1 MNIKELIENTL
12 KPLKIP
18 VCFQVYNGTA
28 TTYITYFRYNEQ
40 GEAWAEN
47 KEKATGFYIQV
58 DRWSKKDCSEIDEQ
72 IVSLMELAG
81 FTRTTAQDLYEQDT
95 KTFHK
100 AMRFCYIQK
109 Q

>member
-1 MNIKELIENTL
+1 MNIKEHIEDTL

-18 VCFQVYNGTA
+18 VCFQGYYGTA
-28 TTYITYFRYNEQ
+28 TTYITYFCYNEQ

-47 KEKATGFYIQV
+47 KEKATGLYIQV
-58 DRWSKKDCSEIDEQ
+58 DRWSKMDFPEIDEQ
-72 IVSLMELAG
+72 IKSLMESVD

-100 AMRFCYIQK
+100 AMRFCYIKK